1 MNLCD
6 ETESCREDKN
16 GLSITYSYENS
27 DNFYP
32 AKLLKYG
39 RSCMCFTTEKA
50 IEEGEII
57 FIMSQDSPLDG
68 INLKIYEGGLA
79 RVKECRKINYG
90 KNLSHLICAR
100 LVNTNTA
107 GLSSNKFSNGISY
120 FFTK

>member
-6 ETESCREDKN
+6 ETESCKEDKN

-27 DNFYP
+27 DNFHP

-39 RSCMCFTTEKA
+39 TNCVCFTTEES

-57 FIMSQDSPLDG
+57 FVMSQDSPLDG
-68 INLKIYEGGLA
+68 IDLKIYEGGL
-79 RVKECRKINYG
+79 VQVEKCSKMNYG

-100 LVNTNTA
+100 LINIHA
-107 GLSSNKFSNGISY
+107 GSISSNKFSDGIS
-120 FFTK
+120 